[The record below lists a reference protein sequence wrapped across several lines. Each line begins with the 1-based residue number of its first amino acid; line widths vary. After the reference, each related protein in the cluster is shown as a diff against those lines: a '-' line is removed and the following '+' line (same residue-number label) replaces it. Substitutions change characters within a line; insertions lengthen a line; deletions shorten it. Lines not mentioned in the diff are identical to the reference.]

1 MAILQTYSSA
11 EAFGYP
17 IPVRNA
23 LGPAFWAVA
32 SFTPVNPSSAA
43 SLEGLLHRV
52 QGPPAPFPLSRGPGW
67 AEVPA
72 ASSARASG
80 RRAFATCRS
89 DPVFWV
95 QKHQVLEAAHPLP
108 GDPASCTS
116 GSSPRSGPECRS
128 RGLVQIAVCG
138 SRQTP
143 RPLLA
148 QFSCLARRLSAGRH
162 LRGPS
167 PRPLPRAP
175 ARRLSGGAPGQLH
188 IPACSEPGRGPR
200 SGSAPED
207 KEARGRTFPFSV
219 APGSRP
225 AAMGRVIRGQRKGAG
240 SVFRA
245 HVKHRKGAARLR
257 AVDFAERHGYI
268 KGIVKDII
276 HDPGRG
282 APLAKVV
289 FRDPYRFKKRTE
301 LFIAAE
307 GIHTGQFVYCG
318 KKAQLN
324 IGNVLPVGTM
334 PEGTIVCCL
343 EEKPGDRGKLA
354 RASGNYATVISH
366 NPETKK
372 TRVKLPSGSKKVISS
387 ANRAVVGVVAGGGR
401 IDKPILK
408 AGRAYHKYKAKR
420 NCWPRV
426 RGVAMNP
433 VEHPFG
439 GGNHQH
445 IGKPSTIRRDAPAGR
460 KVGLIAARRTG
471 RLRGTKT
478 VQEKEN

>member
-1 MAILQTYSSA
+1 M
-11 EAFGYP
+11 
-17 IPVRNA
+17 
-23 LGPAFWAVA
+23 
-32 SFTPVNPSSAA
+32 
-43 SLEGLLHRV
+43 
-52 QGPPAPFPLSRGPGW
+52 FPLSMN
-67 AEVPA
+67 
-72 ASSARASG
+72 
-80 RRAFATCRS
+80 TN
-89 DPVFWV
+89 
-95 QKHQVLEAAHPLP
+95 
-108 GDPASCTS
+108 
-116 GSSPRSGPECRS
+116 
-128 RGLVQIAVCG
+128 
-138 SRQTP
+138 
-143 RPLLA
+143 
-148 QFSCLARRLSAGRH
+148 
-162 LRGPS
+162 
-167 PRPLPRAP
+167 
-175 ARRLSGGAPGQLH
+175 
-188 IPACSEPGRGPR
+188 
-200 SGSAPED
+200 
-207 KEARGRTFPFSV
+207 SV
-219 APGSRP
+219 YTQG
-225 AAMGRVIRGQRKGAG
+225 AMGRVIRGQRKGAG

-245 HVKHRKGAARLR
+245 HVKHRKGPAKLR

-268 KGIVKDII
+268 KGIVK
-276 HDPGRG
+276 
-282 APLAKVV
+282 
-289 FRDPYRFKKRTE
+289 
-301 LFIAAE
+301 
-307 GIHTGQFVYCG
+307 
-318 KKAQLN
+318 
-324 IGNVLPVGTM
+324 
-334 PEGTIVCCL
+334 GTIVCCL

-387 ANRAVVGVVAGGGR
+387 ANRAVVGIVAGGGR